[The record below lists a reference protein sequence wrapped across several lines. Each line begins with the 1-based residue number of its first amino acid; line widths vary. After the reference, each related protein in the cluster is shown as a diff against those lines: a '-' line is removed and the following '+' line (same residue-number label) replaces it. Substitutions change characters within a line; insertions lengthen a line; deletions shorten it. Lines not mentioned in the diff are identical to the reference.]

1 MILSPR
7 SDSPPAAVPPFA
19 ADAAPPG
26 TEDADG
32 SLEETARRE
41 EDYVRERLRGELGR
55 DPSDEELREWL
66 REHTEGY

>member
-1 MILSPR
+1 MIL
-7 SDSPPAAVPPFA
+7 PPTTSGARAVPSFS
-19 ADAAPPG
+19 ADAG
-26 TEDADG
+26 LSGDDADG

-41 EDYVRERLRGELGR
+41 EDYVRERLRAELGR

>member
-1 MILSPR
+1 MILSSPTNNLR
-7 SDSPPAAVPPFA
+7 ATPPYNANDSSSKTDDSD
-19 ADAAPPG
+19 D
-26 TEDADG
+26 

-55 DPSDEELREWL
+55 EPSDEELREWL

>member
-1 MILSPR
+1 MILSSPNDNAR
-7 SDSPPAAVPPFA
+7 ATPPYSASDSSPK
-19 ADAAPPG
+19 

>member
-1 MILSPR
+1 MILPPRSESPR
-7 SDSPPAAVPPFA
+7 AVPPLA
-19 ADAAPPG
+19 ADAAVPG
-26 TEDADG
+26 ADNADD

-41 EDYVRERLRGELGR
+41 EDYLRERLRGELGR

>member
-1 MILSPR
+1 MILS
-7 SDSPPAAVPPFA
+7 SPNDNARAVPPFV
-19 ADAAPPG
+19 ADAGSPA

>member
-1 MILSPR
+1 MILS
-7 SDSPPAAVPPFA
+7 SPTDNLNAVPP
-19 ADAAPPG
+19 PG
-26 TEDADG
+26 AGANSPGAEDADG

-41 EDYVRERLRGELGR
+41 EEYVRERLRGELGR